1 MTSAVQVPRPIGR
14 PRVFTDDDVFRATA
28 RAIAHLGY
36 TDLTLAA
43 VAAELGCSPPA
54 LIKRFGS
61 KKGLALAYLT
71 WANHESR
78 ERFARI
84 RESADSPLQAL
95 RTRVR
100 IPTAD
105 RLDEVADQ
113 EGYANFVAFTLAAR
127 NDPELTGAMRERRQ
141 LFYDEIERLVID
153 AIETGELR
161 ECDPTVVSRAMLSGL
176 TGSALNWVLDID
188 WTIEDRLAQ
197 AVEDVLRPYIANVS

>member
-14 PRVFTDDDVFRATA
+14 PRVFTDDDVFYATA

-61 KKGLALAYLT
+61 KKGLALAYCS
-71 WANHESR
+71 WANHRSR
-78 ERFARI
+78 ERFARA
-84 RESADSPLQAL
+84 RETSTSPLEAL
-95 RTRVR
+95 RSRVQ

-105 RLDEVADQ
+105 RPDEVADQ

-127 NDPELTGAMRERRQ
+127 NDPELTEAMRERRQ
-141 LFYDEIERLVID
+141 LFYDEIERLVSE
-153 AIETGELR
+153 AAKTGELKQ
-161 ECDPTVVSRAMLSGL
+161 CDPVIVSHAMLAGL
-176 TGSALNWVLDID
+176 TGAALNWVLEDD
-188 WTIEDRLAQ
+188 LTIQECLTN
-197 AVEDVLRPYIANVS
+197 AVEDVLSPYLPDAA